1 MSKTTFDSVSAAE
14 LARRSRAVAPAVAEH
29 LTVTPLRRFAALSDE
44 LGADLLVKCEHLQR
58 TGSFKPRGA
67 LAKLLT
73 LTAGERERGVVT
85 ASTGN
90 HGLGVAN
97 ALAALGG
104 SGHVFVP
111 DTAEPTKVAA
121 LERFGVR
128 VHPRAAEAGAVELM
142 AREYADERGL
152 AYVSPYNDA
161 DVIAGQGTIGVELL
175 EQAGTGLDAL
185 VVAVGGGGL
194 VSGIAAVLK
203 EELPGVRIIGAS
215 PENDPAMAVS
225 VEKGRI
231 VSVEGRPTLSDG
243 TAGNVEPGSI
253 TLDLCRSLVDEW
265 VLVPEPDIGAALRAV
280 VDTEHELVEGSAAVA
295 FAAARACAPRFAGG
309 RVGVISCGRNI
320 SSAALV
326 RALSA

>member
-1 MSKTTFDSVSAAE
+1 MSDVSAAG
-14 LARRSRAVAPAVAEH
+14 LARRSWAVAPAVAEH

-44 LGADLLVKCEHLQR
+44 LGVDLLVKCEHLQR
-58 TGSFKPRGA
+58 TGSFKVRGA

-73 LTAGERERGVVT
+73 LSEDERARGVVT

-97 ALAALGG
+97 ALATLGG
-104 SGHVFVP
+104 TGHVFVP
-111 DTAEPTKVAA
+111 DTAQPTKVAA

-128 VHPRAAEAGAVELM
+128 VHRRAAEAGAVELM
-142 AREYADERGL
+142 ARDYADERGL
-152 AYVSPYNDA
+152 PFVSPYNDP

-175 EQAGTGLDAL
+175 EQAGAGLDAL

-203 EELPGVRIIGAS
+203 EKLPGVRIIGAS
-215 PENDPAMAVS
+215 PENDAAMAAS
-225 VEKGRI
+225 VQ
-231 VSVEGRPTLSDG
+231 EGRLVPVAAKPTLSDG

-253 TLDLCRSLVDEW
+253 TFELCRSLVDDW
-265 VLVPEPDIGAALRAV
+265 VLVSEADIRAALRSV
-280 VDTEHELVEGSAAVA
+280 IDTEHELVEGSAAAA

-309 RVGVISCGRNI
+309 RLGVLSCGRNI
-320 SSAALV
+320 SAAALAE
-326 RALSA
+326 ALSA

>member
-1 MSKTTFDSVSAAE
+1 MADVSEAE

-29 LTVTPLRRFAALSDE
+29 LTVTPLRRFAALGDE
-44 LGADLLVKCEHLQR
+44 LGVDLLVKCEHLQR
-58 TGSFKPRGA
+58 TGSFKARGA

-73 LTAGERERGVVT
+73 LSQDERSRGVVT

-97 ALAALGG
+97 ALATLGG
-104 SGHVFVP
+104 TGHVFVP
-111 DTAEPTKVAA
+111 DTAQPTKVAA

-128 VHPRAAEAGAVELM
+128 VHSRAAEAGAVEVM

-152 AYVSPYNDA
+152 PFVSPYNDP

-175 EQAGTGLDAL
+175 EQAGAGLDAL

-203 EELPGVRIIGAS
+203 EKLPGVRIVGAS
-215 PENDPAMAVS
+215 PENDAAMATS
-225 VEKGRI
+225 VHDGRLGP
-231 VSVEGRPTLSDG
+231 VAAKPTLSDG

-253 TLDLCRSLVDEW
+253 TFELCRSLVDDW
-265 VLVPEPDIGAALRAV
+265 VLVSEADIRAALRSV
-280 VDTEHELVEGSAAVA
+280 IDTEHELVEGSAAVA

-309 RVGVISCGRNI
+309 RLGVLACGRNI
-320 SSAALV
+320 SSAALAV
-326 RALSA
+326 ALSA

>member
-1 MSKTTFDSVSAAE
+1 MADVSE

-44 LGADLLVKCEHLQR
+44 LGVDLLVKCEHLQR
-58 TGSFKPRGA
+58 TGSFKARGA

-73 LTAGERERGVVT
+73 LSQAERARGVVT

-97 ALAALGG
+97 ALATLGG
-104 SGHVFVP
+104 TGHVFVP
-111 DTAEPTKVAA
+111 DTAQPTKVAA

-128 VHPRAAEAGAVELM
+128 VHSRAAEAGAVEVM

-152 AYVSPYNDA
+152 PFVSPYNDP

-175 EQAGTGLDAL
+175 EQARAGLDAL

-203 EELPGVRIIGAS
+203 EKLPGVRIVGAS
-215 PENDPAMAVS
+215 PENDAAMATS
-225 VEKGRI
+225 VH
-231 VSVEGRPTLSDG
+231 EGQLVPVAAKPTLSDG

-253 TLDLCRSLVDEW
+253 TFGLCRSLVDDW
-265 VLVPEPDIGAALRAV
+265 VLVSEADIRAALRSV
-280 VDTEHELVEGSAAVA
+280 IDTEHELVEGSAAVA

-309 RVGVISCGRNI
+309 RLGVLACGRNI
-320 SSAALV
+320 SAAALAA
-326 RALSA
+326 ALSA